1 MNGVFN
7 VLHAVFARVYIFWV
21 LFLHCFNMLC
31 LVFLTFVVVFV
42 VVTSDTTD
50 QSRASRDSS
59 IFEDSPSNLL
69 CVDTNSRR
77 STSKCTRTFW
87 ALLKCTRTITRYN
100 IVVRGGRG
108 VCWCAYLW
116 CSVWDQRM
124 YSNVGVS
131 CAESRGS
138 GYLPS
143 LSESF
148 AEDSVF
154 FESGL
159 RRTTPSFQPLTLTN
173 MLLWPV

>member
-50 QSRASRDSS
+50 QSRGSRDSS

-69 CVDTNSRR
+69 SVDTTSRR

-108 VCWCAYLW
+108 SLW
-116 CSVWDQRM
+116 MRVFMIFC
-124 YSNVGVS
+124 VGRKYVLERR
-131 CAESRGS
+131 C
-138 GYLPS
+138 
-143 LSESF
+143 F
-148 AEDSVF
+148 
-154 FESGL
+154 L
-159 RRTTPSFQPLTLTN
+159 RRIARFRLLTVVERELRGGFGVLRIRFETDDAK
-173 MLLWPV
+173 LSTAHSH